1 MAAMTIAPIPSA
13 IAQPRDVIRPDTL
26 LVNVLDM
33 ASSPSCCSYFG
44 TFEGLHETF
53 DVCPADH
60 STRTAMQTEGS
71 WPKVHI
77 VSLGVPAPENST
89 MLTKCPHMSNLARF
103 PVTARGW
110 RLAPGQEIE
119 PEPV

>member
-13 IAQPRDVIRPDTL
+13 IAQPRDFIRPETL

-53 DVCPADH
+53 DADRRPH
-60 STRTAMQTEGS
+60 SVRTAMQTEGS
-71 WPKVHI
+71 SPTARN
-77 VSLGVPAPENST
+77 VSLGVPAPENWT
-89 MLTKCPHMSNLARF
+89 MLTKCPHMSNLARC
-103 PVTARGW
+103 PATPSGCGSS
-110 RLAPGQEIE
+110 PGQETE
-119 PEPV
+119 